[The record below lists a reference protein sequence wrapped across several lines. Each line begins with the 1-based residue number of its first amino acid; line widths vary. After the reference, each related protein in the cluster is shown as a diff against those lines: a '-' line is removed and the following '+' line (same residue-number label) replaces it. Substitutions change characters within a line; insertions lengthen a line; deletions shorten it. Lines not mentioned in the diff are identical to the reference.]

1 MGQGSGQGGEGVCKV
16 RIDSYQNL
24 DVLLQSFPVSSASQ
38 LHFFDYFIS
47 HRVSDNPKI
56 EPKFTCVH
64 LICLSYIM
72 DNLISGK
79 LWNSSWRLKKVGAK
93 GAGSFH
99 IHRKTMK
106 ELGTLA
112 VLGVREQPNLAQNLV
127 THRH

>member
-1 MGQGSGQGGEGVCKV
+1 MRHFAPVELLCGLE
-16 RIDSYQNL
+16 IDAKHTRGFITRYL
-24 DVLLQSFPVSSASQ
+24 CSF
-38 LHFFDYFIS
+38 DGKGYFI
-47 HRVSDNPKI
+47 HHTGAQKCI
-56 EPKFTCVH
+56 YICH
-64 LICLSYIM
+64 LWEASY
-72 DNLISGK
+72 
-79 LWNSSWRLKKVGAK
+79 K